1 MQKFLH
7 TIARNFAFVGV
18 LCLAG
23 LYSNCAHAAAAQGP
37 AVQRP
42 EEGWICYICTGRWQS
57 AWQPALINKNLWIE
71 TKTVTGIPYTAHI
84 SCIIDRVRND
94 AYYAVPT
101 EGISVAYSVRKSL
114 DHMHQKYVREA
125 VRRKQLELYAM
136 EASLQLGVLEQQVL
150 TLEQALQQ
158 AEKRNVRYFETIE
171 QLAQK
176 NELLQGR
183 CDNQTMRRRASS
195 ANTLG

>member
-1 MQKFLH
+1 
-7 TIARNFAFVGV
+7 
-18 LCLAG
+18 
-23 LYSNCAHAAAAQGP
+23 
-37 AVQRP
+37 
-42 EEGWICYICTGRWQS
+42 
-57 AWQPALINKNLWIE
+57 LINKNLWIE

-136 EASLQLGVLEQQVL
+136 EASQQVGL
-150 TLEQALQQ
+150 LQQQVSTLEHTLQQ
-158 AEKRNVRYFETIE
+158 TEERNVRYFDAI
-171 QLAQK
+171 QK
-176 NELLQGR
+176 LHEEKGLLQGR
-183 CDNQTMRRRASS
+183 WDKQTERRRSPS